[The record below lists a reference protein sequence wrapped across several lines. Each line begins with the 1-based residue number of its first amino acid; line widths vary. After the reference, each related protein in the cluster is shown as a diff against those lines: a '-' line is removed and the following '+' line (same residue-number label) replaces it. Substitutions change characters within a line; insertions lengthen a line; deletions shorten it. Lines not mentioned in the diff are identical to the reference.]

1 MSNNSF
7 TPFFHPYDK
16 GLKRVYISG
25 PMTGKPNQNEAA
37 FTEAAVDLLLRGY
50 AVCNPHDT
58 SELLGE
64 LTHAQYLRFD
74 FERVLEADFLVAL
87 PGWEKSMGAL
97 SELLMAVRMG
107 VKCWR
112 WETFDNYDL
121 ITYEH
126 IAEAIHV
133 TR

>member
-1 MSNNSF
+1 MGKNSF
-7 TPFFHPYDK
+7 TPFFHPYDR
-16 GLKRVYISG
+16 GLKRVYVSG
-25 PMTGKPNQNEAA
+25 PMTGKPNENEAA
-37 FTEAAVDLLLRGY
+37 FTEATEELQFRGY

-87 PGWEKSMGAL
+87 LGWEESMGAL

-121 ITYEH
+121 ITYQH
-126 IAEAIHV
+126 IVGAISE
-133 TR
+133 

>member
-1 MSNNSF
+1 MGKNSF
-7 TPFFHPYDK
+7 TPFFHPFDQ
-16 GLKRVYISG
+16 GLKRVYVSG
-25 PMTGKPNQNEAA
+25 PMTGYANANESA
-37 FTEAAVDLLLRGY
+37 FAEATVGLQSRGY

-58 SELLGE
+58 SALLGK

-87 PGWEKSMGAL
+87 PGWEKSLGAL

-112 WETFDNYDL
+112 WETFKDYSL
-121 ITYEH
+121 ITYDH
-126 IAEAIHV
+126 IKEAMSE
-133 TR
+133 